1 MPDPSTASLTIKM
14 NIHSKAVKEI
24 LSHNTLSQK
33 LDKVVKY
40 TRQKIRANLAGALYG
55 KLVLFYLHKKLI
67 VVDNNDVNSY

>member
-14 NIHSKAVKEI
+14 NIHSEEKKSKAVKEI

-40 TRQKIRANLAGALYG
+40 TRQKIRANLGGALYEE
-55 KLVLFYLHKKLI
+55 LVLFYLHKKT
-67 VVDNNDVNSY
+67 NCCR